1 MSTPAIVPTNRL
13 EAARWRVGHGG
24 GFWVIAAALAVSVA
38 FSTLPT
44 PLYGLYEQ
52 RDGFGP
58 PMITVVFVAYA
69 VGVIASLYF
78 VGHISDWV
86 GRRQMIIAATL
97 TEALAAVVFLAW
109 PEVPGLLLARL
120 VSGVGIGALTAT
132 ATAHLSELRF
142 ISRPSED
149 QRRSSL
155 ISTMVN
161 YGGFSIG
168 PLVGGLLV
176 SYARAPLATPYLF
189 FLALLLVSAFAVA
202 LVPETVV
209 RPDVLPAYRPQRVSL
224 PPASRSTF
232 YGAAIGAFAA
242 FAINGL
248 VLALVPT
255 LLHQNLH
262 ESSTL
267 LAGVA
272 AFAVIAVGV
281 IAQFAFSTMG
291 TRGQLRIGLTAM
303 VVGLVTLPVSVLT
316 VHLWLFLLGGIVAGA
331 GVGLLFRASVA
342 TAAGLAA
349 GPNRGEVLA
358 ALFLAAYAGLVIP
371 VLAVGIAL
379 IWLLS
384 SVALLAFSVLE
395 LVLVAVAGQ
404 RMLAAVRS

>member
-1 MSTPAIVPTNRL
+1 MSTSTAPVSRL
-13 EAARWRVGHGG
+13 EVPRRWVGHGG
-24 GFWVIAAALAVSVA
+24 GFWVIAAAFAVSVA

-58 PMITVVFVAYA
+58 TMITVVFVAYA

-86 GRRQMIIAATL
+86 GRRRMIIAATL
-97 TEALAAVVFLAW
+97 TEALAAVLFLTW

-132 ATAHLSELRF
+132 ATAHLSELRL
-142 ISRPSED
+142 ISRPRED
-149 QRRSSL
+149 QGRSSL

-161 YGGFSIG
+161 CGGFSIG
-168 PLVGGLLV
+168 PLVGGVLV
-176 SYARAPLATPYLF
+176 SYARAPLTTPYLI
-189 FLALLLVSAFAVA
+189 FLALLLVSAIAVA
-202 LVPETVV
+202 LVPETVA
-209 RPDVLPAYRPQRVSL
+209 RPEVLPAYHPQRVSL
-224 PPASRSTF
+224 PSTARPTF
-232 YGAAIGAFAA
+232 YGAAAGAFAA

-255 LLHQNLH
+255 LLLRNLH
-262 ESSTL
+262 QSSAL
-267 LAGVA
+267 LAGVV
-272 AFAVIAVGV
+272 AFAVVAVGV
-281 IAQFAFSTMG
+281 LAQFAFSTMG

-316 VHLWLFLLGGIVAGA
+316 VHLWLFLFGGIVAGS
-331 GVGLLFRASVA
+331 GVGLIFRASVA
-342 TAAGLAA
+342 TAAGLAQ
-349 GPNRGEVLA
+349 PPYRGEVLA

-379 IWLLS
+379 TWVPS

-395 LVLVAVAGQ
+395 LVLVCWSGHRTLSA
-404 RMLAAVRS
+404 LRS